1 MRELFVEYGIALV
14 GSFLLAA
21 LLGKLIIPILRAKK
35 AGQKILEIGP
45 SWHQG
50 KEGTPTMGGIS
61 FILAILLVL
70 TGILFWYLFRGKQG
84 ELIPLALTMALA
96 VMNGMVGFVD
106 DFCKLIKKQ
115 NEGLKAYQKFAL
127 QVLMAI
133 IYIVL
138 LQRLGYIHTW
148 VHIPFTHITV
158 ELGIVYYL
166 FALLVIVGMVNSVN
180 LTDGLDGLAGTV
192 TLIVFLFFSA
202 VGLFFEDPSLTILS
216 AVLVGGMFGFLIHQ
230 L

>member
-1 MRELFVEYGIALV
+1 
-14 GSFLLAA
+14 
-21 LLGKLIIPILRAKK
+21 
-35 AGQKILEIGP
+35 
-45 SWHQG
+45 
-50 KEGTPTMGGIS
+50 MGGIS

-138 LQRLGYIHTW
+138 LQQLGYIHTW

-216 AVLVGGMFGFLIHQ
+216 AVLVGGMFGFLIHN
-230 L
+230 LHPAKMFMGDTGSLFLGGAVAGATFIVNEPMIVFLVGGVYVMEAISCATEREFS